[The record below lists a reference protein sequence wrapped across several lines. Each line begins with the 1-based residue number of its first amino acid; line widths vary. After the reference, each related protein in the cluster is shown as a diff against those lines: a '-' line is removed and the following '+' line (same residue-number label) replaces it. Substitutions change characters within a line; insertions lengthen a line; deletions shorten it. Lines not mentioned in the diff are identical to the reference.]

1 MRVHKPTLNQFA
13 FLLALNVTNTAFQLL
28 VILLLVQFADTEK
41 LGAYFIALSFSVLLS
56 ILVNFG
62 TTQTGLISLKKAEGE
77 NERKKISA
85 EILGLRTLP
94 FLVSALICLIAPM
107 LSKSFGTYFLL
118 TLPMIFAEF
127 INPQAYLIATYKSK
141 NYTILNFLLK
151 AFVLIS
157 IYVFKTDLNIIEF
170 TILATGSCMT
180 ILNLIYLPSSLL
192 QKGTLF
198 FYPKLNKI
206 ISLTSENVLIMG
218 NGITGQLQQSLFL
231 FALPSIA
238 SPLFVSSY
246 GFIDKLISSFRM
258 LINAYGTAFMP
269 RAAGLHKEG
278 FDQWKMIKQQQ
289 NTILTIGCVLIAL
302 IMFIFPHQLLML
314 LFMGKKTEA
323 AFFTQTAI
331 LIQAI
336 SMVPL
341 LIALNV
347 LNVAEVFLEK
357 KYTLHFKGG
366 LLLLLITVISITALK
381 YTLPF
386 FVAGYYPM
394 IIEGASLIV
403 SLSIVQKI
411 RNAQP

>member
-1 MRVHKPTLNQFA
+1 M
-13 FLLALNVTNTAFQLL
+13 
-28 VILLLVQFADTEK
+28 
-41 LGAYFIALSFSVLLS
+41 
-56 ILVNFG
+56 
-62 TTQTGLISLKKAEGE
+62 
-77 NERKKISA
+77 
-85 EILGLRTLP
+85 
-94 FLVSALICLIAPM
+94 
-107 LSKSFGTYFLL
+107 
-118 TLPMIFAEF
+118 
-127 INPQAYLIATYKSK
+127 
-141 NYTILNFLLK
+141 
-151 AFVLIS
+151 
-157 IYVFKTDLNIIEF
+157 
-170 TILATGSCMT
+170 
-180 ILNLIYLPSSLL
+180 
-192 QKGTLF
+192 
-198 FYPKLNKI
+198 
-206 ISLTSENVLIMG
+206 IMG

-341 LIALNV
+341 LMALNV